1 MKIPKIRD
9 NGQWIIPRTYV
20 RSGGVWVLV
29 DNFIRNAGDWD
40 NIPFLTNVV
49 ELATTLTPLTGGSQY
64 GKSVAIGNGRIVVGA
79 PGYNY
84 DDSPVTN
91 SGLVY
96 VYDTNGNQITTIT
109 NNKNPAQDTRFGVSV
124 AVGSN
129 IIAVGANREDN
140 SKGAVYIYDL
150 NGNFIRRLQPSSTV
164 GNFGLSVA
172 IGEGF
177 LGAPILVV
185 GNSLVSTN
193 KIYIYYINSDYD
205 ETIFTTSDYTV
216 ATKVAIGNGKIV
228 VGNGGS
234 GTTGMVNIF
243 DTLGIGRI
251 LLYGYGSTRFGS
263 SVAVGN
269 NLIVIGA
276 SDDDTQSNNNGAV
289 YVYDLSGSFIRQ
301 IFPSDRS
308 AFLGF
313 GNSVAVSDNRI
324 VVGTFGAKLFQF
336 KLDGTELGSIL
347 DPDPASIEDW
357 TTSIS
362 AGEGKIVVGSPNN
375 WFFGTPSSAELAGPP
390 GSVYLLS

>member
-1 MKIPKIRD
+1 MRTIKIRS
-9 NGQWIIPRTYV
+9 NNNWIIPRTYIRV
-20 RSGGVWVLV
+20 GGVWVLSSNYV
-29 DNFIRNAGDWD
+29 RYLGDWD
-40 NIPFLTNVV
+40 NIPLLTNII

-64 GKSVAIGNGRIVVGA
+64 GKSVAIGNGRIVVGS

-84 DDSPVTN
+84 DDFPVTN
-91 SGLVY
+91 SGLIY

-109 NNKNPAQDTRFGVSV
+109 NNKNPAQDTRFGISV

-164 GNFGLSVA
+164 GNFGISVA

-185 GNSLVSTN
+185 GTDLLSTN
-193 KIYIYYINSDYD
+193 QIYTYDINSDYA
-205 ETIFTTSDYTV
+205 ENILTTTDYRV

-228 VGNGGS
+228 VGNNGS
-234 GTTGMVNIF
+234 GTTGTVNIF

-251 LLYGYGSTRFGS
+251 PLYGYGSTGFGY
-263 SVAVGN
+263 SVAVGDN
-269 NLIVIGA
+269 IIVIGA
-276 SDDDTQSNNNGAV
+276 PYDDTRSNNNGAV
-289 YVYDLSGSFIRQ
+289 YVYSLSGSFIRQ
-301 IFPSDRS
+301 IFASDTS

-375 WFFGTPSSAELAGPP
+375 WVFGTPSSAELAGPP

>member
-1 MKIPKIRD
+1 MRTIKIRD
-9 NGQWIIPRTYV
+9 NNNWIIPRTYV
-20 RSGGVWVLV
+20 RIGGVWVLSSNYV
-29 DNFIRNAGDWD
+29 RYLGDWD
-40 NIPFLTNVV
+40 NIPLLTNIIG
-49 ELATTLTPLTGGSQY
+49 LATTLTPLTGGSQY

-79 PGYNY
+79 PTYNY
-84 DDSPVTN
+84 DDFPVTN
-91 SGLVY
+91 SGLIY
-96 VYDTNGNQITTIT
+96 VYGTNGNQITTIT
-109 NNKNPAQDTRFGVSV
+109 NNKNPAQDTRFGISV

-164 GNFGLSVA
+164 GNFGISVA
-172 IGEGF
+172 IGDGM
-177 LGAPILVV
+177 LVV
-185 GNSLVSTN
+185 GTDLVSTN
-193 KIYIYYINSDYD
+193 QVYTYNINSNYAENILTTTDYR
-205 ETIFTTSDYTV
+205 V

-228 VGNGGS
+228 VGNDGS
-234 GTTGMVNIF
+234 GTTGTVNIF
-243 DTLGIGRI
+243 NTNGTGRI
-251 LLYGYGSTRFGS
+251 ALSQGGSIGFGYSI
-263 SVAVGN
+263 AVGGDV
-269 NLIVIGA
+269 IVIGA
-276 SDDDTQSNNNGAV
+276 PYNDTQSNNNGTV
-289 YVYDLSGSFIRQ
+289 YVYSLSGSFIRQ
-301 IFPSDRS
+301 IFTSDTS

-313 GNSVAVSDNRI
+313 GNSVAISDNRI

-375 WFFGTPSSAELAGPP
+375 WAFGTPSQSELAGPP